1 MSIIAQIRN
10 SKQCLRV
17 VVLLA
22 LALINGLYS
31 QSYSAIPVKSNTQ
44 LAMSANHS
52 QHIESADHVMSS
64 EHNTH
69 QVAQYADCTSD
80 AVCKSQCAW
89 HCLLTQV
96 VQPVAFSIDASAVLV
111 TIVPSY
117 QSKITATAVVETK
130 IRPPITV

>member
-10 SKQCLRV
+10 SKQCIRV

-31 QSYSAIPVKSNTQ
+31 QSYSAIPISSNIQ
-44 LAMSANHS
+44 LEISANHS
-52 QHIESADHVMSS
+52 QHSESAGQVMGS
-64 EHNTH
+64 EHSMH
-69 QVAQYADCTSD
+69 QVAQYADCTTD

-96 VQPVAFSIDASAVLV
+96 VHPVALSIDASAVFV

-117 QSKITATAVVETK
+117 QSKITAAAVFETK
-130 IRPPITV
+130 LRPPIFA

>member
-1 MSIIAQIRN
+1 MSIISQIRN
-10 SKQCLRV
+10 SKQCLLV

-31 QSYSAIPVKSNTQ
+31 QSYIAIPVNSSPQ
-44 LAMSANHS
+44 PEMSANHS
-52 QHIESADHVMSS
+52 QHSESSDHVMNS
-64 EHNTH
+64 EHSAH
-69 QVAQYADCTSD
+69 QLAQFSNCTSD

-96 VQPVAFSIDASAVLV
+96 VQPVALTIDASTVLV
-111 TIVPSY
+111 SIVPSY

-130 IRPPITV
+130 LRPPIAI

>member
-10 SKQCLRV
+10 SKQCIRV

-31 QSYSAIPVKSNTQ
+31 QSYSAIPVNSNIR
-44 LAMSANHS
+44 LEMSANHS
-52 QHIESADHVMSS
+52 QHIENADHVMSS
-64 EHNTH
+64 EQSTH

-130 IRPPITV
+130 IRPPISV